1 MSNAGRRKVGGDSR
15 DERFEQLL
23 SLAGEGGDTGEVAEH
38 SLWVEYGYD
47 FRSGGHE

>member
-1 MSNAGRRKVGGDSR
+1 MMR

-23 SLAGEGGDTGEVAEH
+23 ALARDGGDAGEVAEH

-47 FRSGGHE
+47 FRRACHE